1 MFRLNE
7 WSHLLALVICIML
20 LAVIGCQ
27 SQPRKTMLERV
38 EAKSGQKLRT
48 TSAELRLKTHHAA
61 QPLSGIIEAHAD
73 MILAETVD
81 PAVRKNALLWKINGI
96 PAIQQAAFQPD
107 PFLALLDLW
116 VLSVQMRLFFEEGP
130 GKDALAKWH
139 PLAIKGARQV
149 ESLVESMDRE
159 ISGDGDIT
167 AAKEKIEE
175 GSLKHP
181 IESLHF
187 IRPSI
192 TLLLAAEIGGQELG
206 TFEIVEAVAVGVADL
221 SQQMSA
227 YADYLPKQAR
237 WQTELLL
244 ESLAAS
250 EKIDQA
256 LAEFIR
262 ISRDIDRLT
271 ALAETAPQKISSER
285 AIILKSLAR
294 DLDRTLAALDSQRQA
309 TLEVL
314 EKERLA
320 VMADVKAERAGMSA
334 DITAERIAVLKEIER
349 QRQETLAKLE
359 AIGKRLLD
367 DALEDSNAKIDHFF
381 IRTLQVGGVGIRGF
395 VLLGRCALLHT
406 PQKGITGLL
415 QGTIHSAPL
424 VTLSMR

>member
-1 MFRLNE
+1 MPSLDKLARL
-7 WSHLLALVICIML
+7 SGLLICFIMLAL
-20 LAVIGCQ
+20 IGCQ
-27 SQPRKTMLERV
+27 AQPRKTMLDRV
-38 EAKSGQKLRT
+38 ETKSGKKLQT

-73 MILAETVD
+73 MVLADTTD
-81 PAVRKNALLWKINGI
+81 PAVRKNALLWKINAI

-107 PFLALLDLW
+107 PFLAFLDLW
-116 VLSVQMRLFFEEGP
+116 VLSVQMRLFFVEGP
-130 GKDALAKWH
+130 GKDALGKWH
-139 PLAIKGARQV
+139 SLAVKGAQKV
-149 ESLVESMDRE
+149 ESIVESMARE
-159 ISGDGDIT
+159 ISGDGEIS
-167 AAKEKIEE
+167 AAEEKIEAW
-175 GSLKHP
+175 GRDHP

-187 IRPSI
+187 IRPSLTI
-192 TLLLAAEIGGQELG
+192 LLAAEIGGQDLG

-244 ESLAAS
+244 ESLTAS

-256 LAEFIR
+256 LSEFVR
-262 ISRDIDRLT
+262 VSQDIDRLT
-271 ALAETAPQKISSER
+271 ALAETAPDTVAKER
-285 AIILKSLAR
+285 AIILKALAR
-294 DLDRTLAALDSQRQA
+294 DLDRALAVLDTQRRA

-320 VMADVKAERAGMSA
+320 VMEDVKTERAGMSA

-349 QRQETLAKLE
+349 QRKETLAKLE

-381 IRTLQVGGVGIRGF
+381 IRTLQVGGLLVF
-395 VLLGRCALLHT
+395 VILCFWAGALYYTHR
-406 PQKGITGLL
+406 K
-415 QGTIHSAPL
+415 
-424 VTLSMR
+424 R